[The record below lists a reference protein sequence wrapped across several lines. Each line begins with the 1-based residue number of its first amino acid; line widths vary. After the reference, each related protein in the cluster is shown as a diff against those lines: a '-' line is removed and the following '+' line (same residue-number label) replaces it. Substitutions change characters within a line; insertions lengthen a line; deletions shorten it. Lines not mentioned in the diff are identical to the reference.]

1 MATHNLAVILKN
13 PSNDA
18 EFLLLKQTPPPK
30 FSEDQYDSYVD
41 SDLWDLP
48 STLLNLQHDHSHPG
62 IVIQGA
68 HSSHNIDLTKFDVQ
82 LALTGVL
89 EKLGLKV
96 NDVGEWSLFKYVE
109 EAEFGPGFPVNT
121 VFIMGKLLDGN
132 QNCQGLWKWM
142 STESCLT
149 WLLEVKPCSDRV
161 GPLVVLALI
170 NDSLQSAAWTLPPT
184 LRYQEYPPGVV
195 ILPMQSKTRKPFLT
209 TNLVIFAPKQVS
221 DTVGDCSFVA
231 HGDALIVDPGCR
243 HEYHE
248 ELKQIVA
255 CLPEKLIV
263 FVTHHHLDHVE
274 GLSIIQK
281 CNPNATLLAHE
292 NTMRRIGKGDW
303 SLGYT
308 SVSGEE
314 DILVGGHRL
323 TVIFAPGHTDSHMA
337 LLDVSTNSLIV
348 GDHCVGQGSAALDI
362 TSGGNMTI
370 LFSST

>member
-48 STLLNLQHDHSHPG
+48 STLLNLQHDHSHSG

-68 HSSHNIDLTKFDVQ
+68 QPSHNIDLTKFDVQ

-89 EKLGLKV
+89 EKLGLTV

-109 EAEFGPGFPVNT
+109 EAEFGPEFPEVERDIMR
-121 VFIMGKLLDGN
+121 VFYNISTPLTAAGVAVVTLFCIVLYPYCVSVSK
-132 QNCQGLWKWM
+132 CSITCSGLCKWM

-161 GPLVVLALI
+161 GPLVVVALI
-170 NDSLQSAAWTLPPT
+170 NDSLQSAARTLPPT

-195 ILPMQSKTRKPFLT
+195 ILPMRSKTRKPFLT

-248 ELKQIVA
+248 ELKQIIA

-274 GLSIIQK
+274 GQFHKVFLS
-281 CNPNATLLAHE
+281 
-292 NTMRRIGKGDW
+292 
-303 SLGYT
+303 
-308 SVSGEE
+308 
-314 DILVGGHRL
+314 DI
-323 TVIFAPGHTDSHMA
+323 M
-337 LLDVSTNSLIV
+337 
-348 GDHCVGQGSAALDI
+348 
-362 TSGGNMTI
+362 
-370 LFSST
+370 

>member
-48 STLLNLQHDHSHPG
+48 STLLNLQHDHSHSG

-68 HSSHNIDLTKFDVQ
+68 QSSHNIDLTKFDVQ

-89 EKLGLKV
+89 EKLGLTV

-109 EAEFGPGFPVNT
+109 EAEFGPEFPVNT
-121 VFIMGKLLDGN
+121 VFIMGNLLDGN
-132 QNCQGLWKWM
+132 QNCQGSSERYNEGILQYFDTIDSGWSGSGDPVLYRVVPKCSITCSGLCKWM

-161 GPLVVLALI
+161 GPLVVVALI
-170 NDSLQSAAWTLPPT
+170 NDSLQSAARTLPPT

-195 ILPMQSKTRKPFLT
+195 VLPMRSKTRKPFLT

-221 DTVGDCSFVA
+221 DTVGDCRFVA

-248 ELKQIVA
+248 ELKQIIA

-274 GLSIIQK
+274 GQFHKVFLS
-281 CNPNATLLAHE
+281 
-292 NTMRRIGKGDW
+292 
-303 SLGYT
+303 
-308 SVSGEE
+308 
-314 DILVGGHRL
+314 DI
-323 TVIFAPGHTDSHMA
+323 M
-337 LLDVSTNSLIV
+337 
-348 GDHCVGQGSAALDI
+348 
-362 TSGGNMTI
+362 
-370 LFSST
+370 